1 MEKAVKSKKAME
13 KASPEALRLAQQQ
26 ETKKPGRERASLCP
40 DQSQVGEDAHEDVET
55 DVHRM
60 DHIKKARRSSF
71 KKKLLP
77 NKKSLLLEMDVSES
91 SICESVNPVP
101 SSKVQTPT
109 TPSYEEVYR
118 RENKKQIYDK
128 KQMEKAAEKTVQA
141 ESKKQMEKAAKM
153 TVQAESK
160 KAMEKAAEMEGR
172 KNKHAGDEKVT
183 EDAVVDE
190 MGKGKRK
197 KIGKKKFLC

>member
-71 KKKLLP
+71 KKFLISKSYSLFHLLRIP
-77 NKKSLLLEMDVSES
+77 IN
-91 SICESVNPVP
+91 IIPVTL
-101 SSKVQTPT
+101 Q
-109 TPSYEEVYR
+109 
-118 RENKKQIYDK
+118 
-128 KQMEKAAEKTVQA
+128 
-141 ESKKQMEKAAKM
+141 
-153 TVQAESK
+153 
-160 KAMEKAAEMEGR
+160 
-172 KNKHAGDEKVT
+172 
-183 EDAVVDE
+183 
-190 MGKGKRK
+190 
-197 KIGKKKFLC
+197 

>member
-55 DVHRM
+55 DVSHRRVHRI

-118 RENKKQIYDK
+118 REKKKQIYEK
-128 KQMEKAAEKTVQA
+128 KQMEKAAESKKQKEKAAKMTVQA

-160 KAMEKAAEMEGR
+160 KAM
-172 KNKHAGDEKVT
+172 
-183 EDAVVDE
+183 
-190 MGKGKRK
+190 
-197 KIGKKKFLC
+197 